1 MKKVVVIGGG
11 ITGLAAAYTVQEKAG
26 EAGAAIDYLLVERD
40 DRLGGK
46 ILTEEIDGFTVE
58 AGPDSFLAEKPYVH
72 QWAAKLGIED
82 RLMCSNEASKRTYV
96 MAGGRLHELP
106 EGLMGLVPTKIVPFA
121 LSPLISWPGKF
132 RMALDFILPKKKN
145 DDDETL
151 GSFVRRR
158 LGQEALDKIAEPLI
172 GGIHAGDPDKMS
184 LKATFPRFLDMEKN
198 YGSLIGAMLAGR
210 RKMAAVAPKKP
221 EPGKP
226 KKTFF
231 MTFTGGMAEFSDAL
245 VKRLDQKKILTGKGV
260 TAIEKMTGP
269 EGRTKYVVHIEGME
283 PVEAD
288 AVIVTAPSNDA
299 AEMLKKVDNTIAEK
313 LAEIP
318 HATSATVSMAFRRS
332 DLKKPIE
339 AFGLVIP
346 ISEKRQIK
354 AVTYS
359 STKWNNRT
367 PGEEYVLLRIF
378 VGGAKNQELVMLKDE
393 EMIRMIRRELKD
405 ILDLDAEPVMTKIY
419 RWVKGMPQYV
429 IGHLERV
436 TEVEERSAKIPGL
449 YIAGGSYRA
458 VGIGDCADAGAKAA
472 AKAVEYLIG

>member
-11 ITGLAAAYTVQEKAG
+11 ITGLAAAYTVQEKAK
-26 EAGAAIDYLLVERD
+26 EAGAEIDYLLVERD
-40 DRLGGK
+40 NRLGGK
-46 ILTEEIDGFTVE
+46 ILTESVDGFTVE

-132 RMALDFILPKKKN
+132 RMALDLILPKKKN

-184 LKATFPRFLDMEKN
+184 LKATFPRFLEMEKN
-198 YGSLIGAMLAGR
+198 HGSLLGAMLAAR
-210 RKMAAVAPKKP
+210 RKTPVAPRKP

-231 MTFTGGMAEFSDAL
+231 MTFKGGMTDLSDAL
-245 VKRLDQKKILTGKGV
+245 AERLDTKKILTGKAV
-260 TAIEKMTGP
+260 TAVEKMTGP
-269 EGRTKYVVHIEGME
+269 EGRTKYIVYIEGME
-283 PVEAD
+283 PVQAD
-288 AVIVTAPSNDA
+288 AVIVTAPSHDA
-299 AEMLKKVDNTIAEK
+299 AEMLKKVDATIAEK

-318 HATSATVSMAFRRS
+318 HATSATVSMAFRRT
-332 DLKKPIE
+332 DLKNPIE
-339 AFGLVIP
+339 AFGLVCP
-346 ISEKRQIK
+346 ISEKRKIK

-367 PGEEYVLLRIF
+367 PGEDYVLLRAF
-378 VGGAKNQELVMLKDE
+378 VGGAKNQELVMLSDE
-393 EMIRMIRRELKD
+393 EMIKMVRQELKE
-405 ILDLDAEPVMTKIY
+405 IMGLDAEPVITRIY
-419 RWVKGMPQYV
+419 RWIKGMPQYV

-436 TEVEERSAKIPGL
+436 TAVEERSARTPGL

-472 AKAVEYLIG
+472 AKAVEYILG

>member
-11 ITGLAAAYTVQEKAG
+11 ITGLAAAYTVQEKAK
-26 EAGAAIDYLLVERD
+26 EAGAEIDYLLVERD
-40 DRLGGK
+40 NRLGGK
-46 ILTEEIDGFTVE
+46 ILTETVDGFTVE

-72 QWAAKLGIED
+72 QWAARLGIED

-96 MAGGRLHELP
+96 MAGGKLHELP

-121 LSPLISWPGKF
+121 LSPLITWPGKF
-132 RMALDFILPKKKN
+132 RMAMDLILPKKQN

-172 GGIHAGDPDKMS
+172 GGIHAGDPEKMS
-184 LKATFPRFLDMEKN
+184 LKATFPRFLEMEKN
-198 YGSLIGAMLAGR
+198 HGSLLGAMLAAR
-210 RKMAAVAPKKP
+210 RKMPATPPKP
-221 EPGKP
+221 TPGKP

-231 MTFTGGMAEFSDAL
+231 MTFKGGMTDLSDAL
-245 VKRLDQKKILTGKGV
+245 AALLDAKKILIGKEVTG
-260 TAIEKMTGP
+260 IERITGP
-269 EGRTKYVVHIEGME
+269 EGRNKYVVHIAGLE

-288 AVIVTAPSNDA
+288 AVIITAPSHDA
-299 AEMLKKVDNTIAEK
+299 AEILKKVDATITEK

-318 HATSATVSMAFRRS
+318 HATSATVSLAYRRA

-339 AFGLVIP
+339 AFGLVCP
-346 ISEKRQIK
+346 ISEKRKIK

-359 STKWNNRT
+359 STKWNHRT
-367 PGEEYVLLRIF
+367 PGDEYVLLRAF
-378 VGGAKNQELVMLKDE
+378 VGGAKNQELVMLSDD
-393 EMIRMIRRELKD
+393 EMIKMVRQELKE
-405 ILDLDAEPVMTKIY
+405 IMELDAEPVIAKVY
-419 RWVKGMPQYV
+419 RWIKGMPQYV

-436 TEVEERSAKIPGL
+436 TTIEERSAKISGL

-458 VGIGDCADAGAKAA
+458 VGLGDCADAGAKAA
-472 AKAVEYLIG
+472 VNAVEYILG